1 MNRSRAL
8 PGIFKLMKLRNKLAY
23 LILSLAVLMPLG
35 AFAGQNAD
43 IEVMRKAFENSTK
56 AEGVKLGDYS
66 LVDQDGLRFELSEYF
81 KTNKPLVVGFAY
93 TSCDSVCPTITA
105 ELKKAVD
112 GARGKLG
119 DRFNVLT
126 IAFDPAR
133 DTSKNLRE
141 YGGRFTRDFKGF
153 RFATS
158 DEATIARLTG
168 QFGYFYRKNAEG
180 GFDHIDMVSIV
191 RPDGTIYKQV
201 YGVRT
206 QGASVGTRLEELLNG
221 KPESAKSA
229 SLITKI
235 AYFCATYDPVTGKY
249 VVNYALLVG
258 FLLEVI
264 FVSAVFIAVW
274 GRRILAF
281 SRRRFKSGS

>member
-1 MNRSRAL
+1 
-8 PGIFKLMKLRNKLAY
+8 MKLRNKAAY
-23 LILSLAVLMPLG
+23 FILSLIVLLLSRG

-56 AEGVKLGDYS
+56 AEGVKLDDYL
-66 LVDQDGLRFELSEYF
+66 LVDQDGLRFQLGEYF
-81 KTNKPLVVGFAY
+81 KTGKPLVVGFAY

-112 GARGKLG
+112 NARIKSG

-133 DTSKNLRE
+133 DTAKKLRE
-141 YGGRFTRDFKGF
+141 YGRRFTRDFRDF

-158 DEATIARLTG
+158 DEATIAKLTR
-168 QFGYFYRKNAEG
+168 QFGFFYAKNREG

-206 QGASVGTRLEELLNG
+206 QGASVGTRLEELLTG
-221 KPESAKSA
+221 KSESVKSA

-235 AYFCATYDPVTGKY
+235 AYFCTTYDPVTGKY

-264 FVSAVFIAVW
+264 FVTAVFIAVW
-274 GRRILAF
+274 GQRILAF
-281 SRRRFKSGS
+281 SRRHFKRG

>member
-1 MNRSRAL
+1 M
-8 PGIFKLMKLRNKLAY
+8 GCFKVMKLCNKVTFF
-23 LILSLAVLMPLG
+23 ILSLIVILLPLG

-43 IEVMRKAFENSTK
+43 IEIMRKAFESSTK
-56 AEGVKLGDYS
+56 AEGVKLDDYS
-66 LVDQDGLRFELSEYF
+66 LVDQDGKRFQLGEYF
-81 KTNKPLVVGFAY
+81 NAGKPLVVGFAY
-93 TSCDSVCPTITA
+93 TSCDSVCPTITT
-105 ELKKAVD
+105 EFKKAVD
-112 GARGKLG
+112 DARKKFG

-133 DTSKNLRE
+133 DTSKKLRE
-141 YGGRFTRDFKGF
+141 YGQRFTRDFRDF

-158 DEATIARLTG
+158 DEATIEKLTR
-168 QFGYFYRKNAEG
+168 QFGFFYVKNREG
-180 GFDHIDMVSIV
+180 GFDHIDMVSVV

-206 QGASVGTRLEELLNG
+206 QGNSVVTRLEELITG
-221 KPESAKSA
+221 KPESLKSA

-235 AYFCATYDPVTGKY
+235 AYFCTRYDPATGKY

-264 FVSAVFIAVW
+264 FVATVFIAVW
-274 GRRILAF
+274 GRRILDF
-281 SRRRFKSGS
+281 SRRHFKRGS

>member
-1 MNRSRAL
+1 LRY
-8 PGIFKLMKLRNKLAY
+8 FKEMKLRNKVGYFIFSMLVILLPSGAY
-23 LILSLAVLMPLG
+23 
-35 AFAGQNAD
+35 AGQNAD
-43 IEVMRKAFENSTK
+43 IEVMRKAFEDSTK
-56 AEGVKLGDYS
+56 AEGVKLDDYS
-66 LVDQDGLRFELSEYF
+66 LVDQDGSRFQLSEYF
-81 KTNKPLVVGFAY
+81 KTGKPLVVGFAY

-112 GARGKLG
+112 DARRKLG

-133 DTSKNLRE
+133 DTAKRLRE
-141 YGGRFTRDFKGF
+141 YGGRFTRDFSGF

-158 DEATIARLTG
+158 DEATIARLTR
-168 QFGYFYRKNAEG
+168 QFGFFYKKNAEG

-206 QGASVGTRLEELLNG
+206 QGASVGTRLEDLITG
-221 KPESAKSA
+221 KSESAKSA

-235 AYFCATYDPVTGKY
+235 AYFCTRYDPVTGKY
-249 VVNYALLVG
+249 VINYALLVG

-264 FVSAVFIAVW
+264 FVTAVFIAVW
-274 GRRILAF
+274 GHRILAF
-281 SRRRFKSGS
+281 SRRHFKRGS